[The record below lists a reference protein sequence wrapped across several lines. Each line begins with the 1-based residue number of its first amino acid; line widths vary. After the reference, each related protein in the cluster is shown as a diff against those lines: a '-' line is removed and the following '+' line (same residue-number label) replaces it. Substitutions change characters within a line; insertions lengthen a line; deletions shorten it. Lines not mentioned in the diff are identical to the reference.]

1 MPLFRYK
8 AINAQ
13 GKKEIGMMSADSI
26 ALAKEELYS
35 QKILVTNLVYHRKK
49 STEVTLSQAL
59 ILNLTRDLYVLL
71 RASLPL
77 YDSLI
82 ILEEK
87 YRRSKLHTLF
97 LTLCERVKQGTHL
110 SEALA
115 SYPKVFSAVY
125 IAMVKAGEESGTLPE
140 SFEELVKLLGKQQ
153 AIKKKT
159 TSAMIYPIFL
169 GAFCFVVLT
178 ILLFFLIPAMGELFE
193 GRRLHPM
200 TQCVLTLS
208 YQLNTHATAIFL
220 SLGVFT
226 VFTFSFF
233 RYPKGQQLKQ
243 QLMLHAPIFKRLITE
258 MVFARF
264 SRVCGVLLKKG
275 VPLVDSLKLSKMVMK
290 NILFEEIIEKVTKS
304 VTEGKRLSE
313 ELKKYSQVPSLVI
326 RFLALSEASGDIDKM
341 MEHLSEIYEDDIDRS
356 LIRLTALLQP
366 TMLLCLGLIVALI
379 LLSVLL
385 PLTDVSSII

>member
-226 VFTFSFF
+226 AFTFSFF